1 MYISIISILCNYIL
15 KSLNKMDKITRIT
28 EAQVI
33 WLSFCFNSLDAE
45 KWEATELRNRYLNHV
60 IMSIEA

>member
-1 MYISIISILCNYIL
+1 
-15 KSLNKMDKITRIT
+15 MDKTTRIT
-28 EAQVI
+28 EAQVT
-33 WLSFCFNSLDAE
+33 WPSFCFNSLDAE